1 MSKLPEPLESA
12 LAQLEQHVAAV
23 SAKLIAGEPQAL
35 AEAAAALQQVAAE
48 FTRITPSLSLSAGM
62 SVALKSRVQK
72 LGVGMA
78 IQRENLIR
86 RQVVVQRALDAIL
99 PAAQGASSAAYA
111 KTSSPYSSVGKQ
123 TGAFKVLAA

>member
-1 MSKLPEPLESA
+1 MTKLPDPLESA
-12 LAQLEQHVAAV
+12 LAQIEQRFAAV

-35 AEAAAALQQVAAE
+35 AEAASAMQQVAIE
-48 FTRITPSLSLSAGM
+48 FSQIAPSLSLSVGNSA
-62 SVALKSRVQK
+62 ALKTRVRRIAA
-72 LGVGMA
+72 GMA

-99 PAAQGASSAAYA
+99 PAAQGVAYP
-111 KTSSPYSSVGKQ
+111 KTSSPYSSVGRQ